1 MQDWK
6 YSCWRPPSP
15 AVAFATHAKSAS
27 QMHDASGDAPGTG
40 VSSQSQG
47 DGAPGARARSP
58 KLWCEYSAISKRPS
72 RAKMNGPSFALHS
85 SHSCQ
90 ASTVHISTCTGFAPR
105 ASASVAATAMKFV

>member
-1 MQDWK
+1 
-6 YSCWRPPSP
+6 
-15 AVAFATHAKSAS
+15 
-27 QMHDASGDAPGTG
+27 MHDASGDAPGTG

-47 DGAPGARARSP
+47 YGAPGLRARSP

-90 ASTVHISTCTGFAPR
+90 ASTVHISTWTGFAPR
-105 ASASVAATAMKFV
+105 ASASVAAAARACNMFCLVNRA